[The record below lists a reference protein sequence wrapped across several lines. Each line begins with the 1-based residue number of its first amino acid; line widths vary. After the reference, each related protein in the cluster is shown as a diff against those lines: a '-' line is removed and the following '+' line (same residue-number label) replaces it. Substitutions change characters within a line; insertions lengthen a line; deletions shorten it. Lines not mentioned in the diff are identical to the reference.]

1 MANWN
6 KIDIDTFNK
15 VLLENG
21 QKILGPRKK
30 KRQHMENSI
39 TDERKEQEHFFQINI
54 YETKRSASGRILGN
68 IDKKVKNSAKADRNA
83 YTKEQAIKAE
93 KNAVHI

>member
-30 KRQHMENSI
+30 KDNTWKI
-39 TDERKEQEHFFQINI
+39 
-54 YETKRSASGRILGN
+54 
-68 IDKKVKNSAKADRNA
+68 V
-83 YTKEQAIKAE
+83 
-93 KNAVHI
+93 